1 MSEGGQ
7 SLRERRRVETQRM
20 IQAHAM
26 RLFAEHG
33 YDATTVNQIAHAAGV
48 SSMTVYRHFPT
59 KEDLV
64 LHDGYDPLIASRVA
78 ARPAGEPLV
87 RRIGRT
93 LVETTR
99 DVLGPAAG
107 DRPSPERELLLARL
121 RLMIDTPALRARHL
135 DSQYATQ
142 RAIVGA
148 LLGEAPDPEAEF
160 RVWVAAGA
168 CLAAMHV
175 ALTRWAREDG
185 RADLP
190 GLIAAALGAAFG
202 EEFGRDSG
210 GELGEG
216 AGGDAAGGSGR
227 DAGEAAG

>member
-1 MSEGGQ
+1 MSGEGPN
-7 SLRERRRVETQRM
+7 LRERRRAETQRM

-26 RLFAEHG
+26 RLFAEAG
-33 YDATTVNQIAHAAGV
+33 YDATTVNDVARASGV
-48 SSMTVYRHFPT
+48 STMTVYRHFPT

-64 LHDGYDPLIASRVA
+64 LHDRYDPLIAARVA
-78 ARPAGEPLV
+78 ARPADEPLV

-99 DVLGPAAG
+99 VVVGPADESAG
-107 DRPSPERELLLARL
+107 TRPAPERDLLLARL

-142 RAIVGA
+142 KAIVDA
-148 LLGEAPDPEAEF
+148 LLGDAPDPDAEF
-160 RVWVAAGA
+160 RTWVAAST

-175 ALTRWAREDG
+175 ALMRWAQEDG
-185 RADLP
+185 RPDLP

-202 EEFGRDSG
+202 DDFG
-210 GELGEG
+210 
-216 AGGDAAGGSGR
+216 
-227 DAGEAAG
+227 